1 MEHVELVKAW
11 EIQLSQDR
19 EGQNRQ
25 TTVKL
30 SNHNSNIN
38 NNSNNNNDNHQQ

>member
-38 NNSNNNNDNHQQ
+38 NSNNNNDNHQQ